1 VLNTEAHPF
10 PTFELGKLFKTGWTR
25 KERDADG
32 NLVKVVH
39 RAEESGA
46 AAAVGGAV
54 VGDVVDKV
62 GEAITKVTKVV
73 GT

>member
-32 NLVKVVH
+32 NLVKLV
-39 RAEESGA
+39 RKAGEGD
-46 AAAVGGAV
+46 AAVDAGGAV
-54 VGDVVDKV
+54 VGDVVNEV

-73 GT
+73 SP

>member
-1 VLNTEAHPF
+1 MLNTEAHPF

-25 KERDADG
+25 KERDGDG

-39 RAEESGA
+39 RAEEGGA
-46 AAAVGGAV
+46 AAAVAGE
-54 VGDVVDKV
+54 VVDKV

-73 GT
+73 ST